1 MKKYIVFLVCACTL
15 LSCHRASKLAQYW
28 AEKHARD
35 SVSLT
40 EQERSMNYYQSQLD
54 SLIPVA
60 DSLLTYFT
68 YEKNEQ
74 YQDHGYYVL
83 TGRGNVRMLVRDD
96 GRDLLVYREG
106 IRLEA
111 NAYAAQAS
119 GENKKKME
127 LAQHLQIVMSDITE
141 CEKRMSQTSLEIQKY
156 ERRLEENDG
165 EKKKRTRDYE

>member
-1 MKKYIVFLVCACTL
+1 
-15 LSCHRASKLAQYW
+15 
-28 AEKHARD
+28 
-35 SVSLT
+35 
-40 EQERSMNYYQSQLD
+40 MNYYQSQLD

-60 DSLLTYFT
+60 DSLMTYFT
-68 YEKNEQ
+68 YEKDEK

-96 GRDLLVYREG
+96 GRDLLVYRDG
-106 IRLEA
+106 MRLET

-119 GENKKKME
+119 GENKKKIE

-156 ERRLEENDG
+156 ERRLEDNGD
-165 EKKKRTRDYE
+165 KKRTRDYE